1 MERSMALSILWK
13 LAPRKLTIDTNLG
26 QQVPIFTKAGAYCQI
41 MRPWHVLWRSK
52 VPLPASVAPPLYVR
66 LLTLAIVSWLFDYVG
81 IRFNSY
87 N

>member
-1 MERSMALSILWK
+1 MALSILWK
-13 LAPRKLTIDTNLG
+13 LATRKLTIDTNLG
-26 QQVPIFTKAGAYCQI
+26 QQVPNVTKAGGLLSDNATFGTYYGGV
-41 MRPWHVLWRSK
+41 RYPTSFSS
-52 VPLPASVAPPLYVR
+52 APLYVR